1 MYTLPQ
7 DSRYWNPS
15 FLTQSTLNN
24 FASYDC
30 YGSPTYN
37 IHAVINPTRPESDFI
52 TVWLA
57 CDQHL
62 LEGDLWDNNYIK
74 VSKRS
79 EDGVKDGK
87 IEITGTM
94 ATAIET
100 IIARANLFQYSPIE
114 TLTDLIVRCEK
125 QTTLQDDTRRL
136 KGKADLIDRENKL
149 IIDLKCVGSM
159 QNFMRDISFKG
170 FINPYNWYVRQLAY
184 YRSLNGDMDYE
195 GELITIA
202 HDGQCIVIRITKD
215 ILDFAWAM
223 IEKDIDRLKAALSN
237 PTSFAVTLRMPPDFS
252 STHAVRSNDPESDD
266 GFEIL

>member
-7 DSRYWNPS
+7 DSRYGNPT

-24 FASYDC
+24 FASYDA
-30 YGSPTYN
+30 YGSATYN

-52 TVWLA
+52 TIGFA
-57 CDQHL
+57 MDNHL
-62 LEGDLWDNNYIK
+62 TEGDHFSNNYIK

-87 IEITGTM
+87 IEVTGSM
-94 ATAIET
+94 WDAMQT
-100 IIARANLFQYSPIE
+100 IADRAEAFQYSPLE

-125 QTTLQDDTRRL
+125 QTTLQDDERRL

-170 FINPYNWYVRQLAY
+170 FINPYNRYVRQLAF
-184 YRSLNGDMDYE
+184 YRFLNGDMDYE
-195 GELITIA
+195 GELIVIS
-202 HDGQCIVIRITKD
+202 HSGECIVIRVTKD
-215 ILDFAWAM
+215 ILDFAWTM
-223 IEKDIDRLKAALSN
+223 IEKDIDKLKQALSN
-237 PTSFAVTLRMPPDFS
+237 PTSFAVTLKMPPDFGS
-252 STHAVRSNDPESDD
+252 IRGANTSEADDD
-266 GFEIL
+266 GFETL